1 MSAPVVFAVLHLLFN
16 TILWKLIINV
26 LLCAVSP
33 DWRVHALHRH
43 ACVHTHTESQTVL
56 LIEML
61 LRCLVLC
68 WSFVFIRTLTSDR
81 EKQSSDMVSIERTLA
96 TLRIQLDSL
105 QTTYEALA
113 ARSKACC
120 INDTALVAAIRGNVN
135 EILAEVCSFGYNG
148 SVDLELRNGGWG
160 NPLHLFCS
168 CFITQLYFLLLKC

>member
-1 MSAPVVFAVLHLLFN
+1 MCCFSRLECACPPQ
-16 TILWKLIINV
+16 TC
-26 LLCAVSP
+26 LCA
-33 DWRVHALHRH
+33 
-43 ACVHTHTESQTVL
+43 HTHTHTHCQTLL

-96 TLRIQLDSL
+96 TLRVQLDSL
-105 QTTYEALA
+105 QTTYKALA
-113 ARSKACC
+113 AHSKACC

-135 EILAEVCSFGYNG
+135 EILAEVCSFGYSG

-168 CFITQLYFLLLKC
+168 CFITQLYFYYWSAS